1 MHYQRAAPSVLEP
14 AKPQAKSGSD
24 ADDASTTAGSVA
36 TKLAE
41 AWKQRVQ
48 TATRNPGL
56 LNREN
61 ALVMRQSPRWLQFF
75 AGLMVV
81 IGGGLLATGYF
92 VRIDEIVTATGQL
105 QSKTGKAEVKTPAG
119 GKVAEVLIRNGDV
132 VRQGQPLV
140 RFDTAIAREQ
150 LVTSQQLI
158 SLEQQGLARQLASL
172 DAQAVV
178 IDQRLTTQRRITKEY
193 AKLAASGGMGGLD
206 ALKQQDS
213 LFDLIS
219 RRKVL
224 DQDRQKIQIEAEKKI
239 RELQAR
245 IEQLQVQ
252 LNYQN
257 VLAPVG
263 GVAFEVKARPAGV
276 IQGGET
282 MLTII
287 PTTGLSA
294 EVFVPN
300 KDIGFIKV
308 GQSAKVR
315 VDAFPSTRYGEL
327 KGTVALVGADALPPD
342 STNNSYRFPVRI
354 TLEKPWLEAGGIR
367 IPLRSGMAI
376 TSNLRIREKR
386 LISLVSDFF
395 AGQLD
400 SLKALRQ

>member
-1 MHYQRAAPSVLEP
+1 MQLQPE
-14 AKPQAKSGSD
+14 
-24 ADDASTTAGSVA
+24 ASP
-36 TKLAE
+36 K
-41 AWKQRVQ
+41 R
-48 TATRNPGL
+48 PGL

-81 IGGGLLATGYF
+81 IGGGLLATAYF
-92 VRIDEIVTATGQL
+92 VRIDEVVTATGQL
-105 QSKTGKAEVKTPAG
+105 QAKTGKAEVKTPAG
-119 GKVAEVLIRNGDV
+119 GKVAEVLVRNGDQ
-132 VRQGQPLV
+132 VRQGQLLV

-150 LVTSQQLI
+150 LVSSQQLI
-158 SLEQQGLARQLASL
+158 RLEEEGLARELASL
-172 DAQAVV
+172 QAQAVV
-178 IDQRLTTQRRITKEY
+178 IDQRLTTQRRITTEY
-193 AKLAASGGMGGLD
+193 SKLATSGGIGSLD
-206 ALKQQDS
+206 ALKQQDA
-213 LFDLIS
+213 LFDLLS

-224 DQDRQKIQIEAEKKI
+224 DQQKQQTQIESEKKI
-239 RELQAR
+239 RELRTR

-252 LNYQN
+252 LSYQN
-257 VLAPVG
+257 VLAPAS

-276 IQGGET
+276 IQAGET
-282 MLTII
+282 MLTLI

-308 GQSAKVR
+308 GQAAKVR

-327 KGTVALVGADALPPD
+327 KGSVALVGADALPPD
-342 STNNSYRFPVRI
+342 PTNPSYRFPVRI
-354 TLEKPWLEAGGIR
+354 NLEKPWLEAGGIR

-386 LISLVSDFF
+386 LITLVSDFF